1 MADFYS
7 SEAPARTTKP
17 TVARSANAVAAKLR
31 RTVSSFV
38 CDATNC
44 GAAAAGSRLML
55 PRVPKGARGIKHR
68 ITVSATLGTSTLA
81 LGITGTTAKYA
92 AAATY
97 TTANSPVTIAKA
109 ANLAAELAAD
119 EDQFLTTAV
128 AALPNDGTIIVVE
141 TEYTLQN

>member
-1 MADFYS
+1 MDYNS
-7 SEAPARTTKP
+7 SEAPAATSPVTKR
-17 TVARSANAVAAKLR
+17 AGNAVAAKLR

-44 GAAAAGSRLML
+44 GAAAAASRLLL

-68 ITVSATLGTSTLA
+68 ITVSGTLATATLQ
-81 LGITGTTAKYA
+81 LGIAGSTSKYA

-97 TTANSPVTIAKA
+97 TTPNAPVTLAKA

-141 TEYTLQN
+141 TEYTSTAG